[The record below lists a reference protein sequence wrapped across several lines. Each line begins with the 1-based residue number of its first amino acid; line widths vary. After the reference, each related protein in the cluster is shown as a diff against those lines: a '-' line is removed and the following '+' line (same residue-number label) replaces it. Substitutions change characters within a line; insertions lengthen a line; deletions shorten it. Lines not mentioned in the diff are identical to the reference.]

1 MALAVLDKIV
11 RKCHNIERA
20 FQYGIYGERENR
32 VLEECLRNLQRI
44 SDLLSADTHNALKNG
59 LEELKVLLSTHVQA
73 GNGEYS
79 AARASS
85 GGRGRPA
92 IHITRE
98 QMDFLLAQG
107 HTVKRMANIFGCSA
121 SFLYKKSK
129 ALGVPI
135 RGRLAAVTDE
145 DLETNIRQLQSL
157 YPNSGT
163 EMMRGLLHAQGLVVP
178 RRKVREM
185 MARINPMATA
195 RRWSSAVTRRV
206 YHVPYPNSLWHID
219 GNMRLIRWGFV
230 VHGGIDGCSRLITYL
245 NCSTDNRASTV
256 LFHFL
261 KATGLYG
268 LPSRVRSDHG
278 GENVQVALV
287 MNLLQGTER
296 RSHITGESIHNQ
308 RIERLWRDVFLHV
321 LEPFYSMFYNLED
334 SALLDPSDDVHK
346 LSLHIVFLPEIQSRL
361 EQFRKA
367 WNHHSLRTENN
378 KTPTQIWTERMLA
391 NMGANSTATNNVFGE
406 NYNAPET
413 LEELLQ
419 HHGLWPLPTT
429 DAEQVPSVIVE
440 PPQTRLSQQQLQLIM
455 QSIIFLI

>member
-1 MALAVLDKIV
+1 
-11 RKCHNIERA
+11 
-20 FQYGIYGERENR
+20 
-32 VLEECLRNLQRI
+32 
-44 SDLLSADTHNALKNG
+44 
-59 LEELKVLLSTHVQA
+59 
-73 GNGEYS
+73 
-79 AARASS
+79 
-85 GGRGRPA
+85 
-92 IHITRE
+92 
-98 QMDFLLAQG
+98 
-107 HTVKRMANIFGCSA
+107 MANIFGCST

-163 EMMRGLLHAQGLVVP
+163 EMMRGLLHARGLVVP

-195 RRWSSAVTRRV
+195 RRWSSAVSRRV

-287 MNLLQGTER
+287 MNLLQGIER
-296 RSHITGESIHNQ
+296 RSHLTGESIHNQ

-321 LEPFYSMFYNLED
+321 LEPFYNLED
-334 SALLDPSDDVHK
+334 SALLDPSNDVHK

-406 NYNAPET
+406 NSNAPET

-419 HHGLWPLPTT
+419 QHGLWPLPTT
-429 DAEQVPSVIVE
+429 DAEEVPSVVVE
-440 PPQTRLSQQQLQLIM
+440 PTQTRLSQQQLQSVNLAVNHISDLKEKYQACCAEIANALLI
-455 QSIIFLI
+455 

>member
-1 MALAVLDKIV
+1 TAVENNKTTFY
-11 RKCHNIERA
+11 KHYAEA
-20 FQYGIYGERENR
+20 F
-32 VLEECLRNLQRI
+32 
-44 SDLLSADTHNALKNG
+44 
-59 LEELKVLLSTHVQA
+59 
-73 GNGEYS
+73 EYNS
-79 AARASS
+79 IL
-85 GGRGRPA
+85 GGQGRPA

-98 QMDFLLAQG
+98 QIDFLLAQG
-107 HTVKRMANIFGCSA
+107 HTVKRMANIFGCST

-163 EMMRGLLHAQGLVVP
+163 EVWNLNILLLNKYISLKGVGVCGPWWH
-178 RRKVREM
+178 
-185 MARINPMATA
+185 
-195 RRWSSAVTRRV
+195 RWMF
-206 YHVPYPNSLWHID
+206 SL
-219 GNMRLIRWGFV
+219 N
-230 VHGGIDGCSRLITYL
+230 YL

-261 KATGLYG
+261 RATGLYG

-287 MNLLQGTER
+287 MNLLQGIER

-321 LEPFYSMFYNLED
+321 LQPFYSMFYNLED

-346 LSLHIVFLPEIQSRL
+346 LSLHMVFLPEIQSRL

-406 NYNAPET
+406 DSNAPET
-413 LEELLQ
+413 LEELMQ
-419 HHGLWPLPTT
+419 QQGLWPLPTT

-440 PPQTRLSQQQLQLIM
+440 PPQTRLSQQQLQSVNLALHVQVSFIL
-455 QSIIFLI
+455 SILRHLH

>member
-1 MALAVLDKIV
+1 VDENLLKYISGKHELYSVHKHYAD
-11 RKCHNIERA
+11 A
-20 FQYGIYGERENR
+20 F
-32 VLEECLRNLQRI
+32 
-44 SDLLSADTHNALKNG
+44 
-59 LEELKVLLSTHVQA
+59 
-73 GNGEYS
+73 EYDS
-79 AARASS
+79 IL

-98 QMDFLLAQG
+98 QINFLLAQG
-107 HTVKRMANIFGCSA
+107 HTVKRMANIFGCST

-157 YPNSGT
+157 KTRCPSLNQ
-163 EMMRGLLHAQGLVVP
+163 MMQGLLHAQGLVVP
-178 RRKVREM
+178 RYLK
-185 MARINPMATA
+185 I
-195 RRWSSAVTRRV
+195 SGIYFRV
-206 YHVPYPNSLWHID
+206 DDLELNSLYTFAYI
-219 GNMRLIRWGFV
+219 IPYTFFVFPFRWGFV
-230 VHGGIDGCSRLITYL
+230 VHGGIDGCSRLIIYL

-287 MNLLQGTER
+287 MNLLQGIEC
-296 RSHITGESIHNQ
+296 RSHLTGESIHNQ

-321 LEPFYSMFYNLED
+321 LEPFYSTFYNLED
-334 SALLDPSDDVHK
+334 SAFSDPSNDVHK

-367 WNHHSLRTENN
+367 WSHHSLRTENN
-378 KTPTQIWTERMLA
+378 KTPTQIWTEQMLA
-391 NMGANSTATNNVFGE
+391 KMGANSTATNNMFGE
-406 NYNAPET
+406 NSNAPET
-413 LEELLQ
+413 LEEPLQ
-419 HHGLWPLPTT
+419 QHGLWPLPTT
-429 DAEQVPSVIVE
+429 DAEEVPSVVVE
-440 PPQTRLSQQQLQLIM
+440 PTQTRLSQQQLQSVNLAVNHISDLKEKYQACCAEIANALLI
-455 QSIIFLI
+455 

>member
-1 MALAVLDKIV
+1 
-11 RKCHNIERA
+11 E
-20 FQYGIYGERENR
+20 
-32 VLEECLRNLQRI
+32 RI
-44 SDLLSADTHNALKNG
+44 SDQLSADTHNALKNG
-59 LEELKVLLSTHVQA
+59 LDELKVNRDTSRGYTDIEKNRCKSKHYSDTF
-73 GNGEYS
+73 EYDS
-79 AARASS
+79 VL

-98 QMDFLLAQG
+98 QIDFLLAQG
-107 HTVKRMANIFGCSA
+107 HTVKTMANIFGCST

-157 YPNSGT
+157 WFKIVRPHPSLNQ
-163 EMMRGLLHAQGLVVP
+163 MMRGLLHAQGLLVP
-178 RRKVREM
+178 RRKVRDM

-195 RRWSSAVTRRV
+195 RRWSSAVSRRV
-206 YHVPYPNSLWHID
+206 CHVPYPNSLWHID

-245 NCSTDNRASTV
+245 NCSTDNCASTV

-278 GENVQVALV
+278 GENMQVALV
-287 MNLLQGTER
+287 MNLLQGIER

-321 LEPFYSMFYNLED
+321 LEPFYSTFYNLED
-334 SALLDPSDDVHK
+334 SALLDPSNDVHK
-346 LSLHIVFLPEIQSRL
+346 LSLHTVFLPEIQSRL
-361 EQFRKA
+361 EQFRNA

-406 NYNAPET
+406 NSNTPET

-419 HHGLWPLPTT
+419 QHGLGPLRTT
-429 DAEQVPSVIVE
+429 DAEELPSVVVE
-440 PPQTRLSQQQLQLIM
+440 PPQTRLSQQQLQAVNLAVNHISDLKEKYQACCAEIANALLI
-455 QSIIFLI
+455 